1 MQKKY
6 LNRLLRLELQ
16 SSCFLCEFMWL
27 AIVKKEKK
35 IPHCAFVLLGSLF
48 PALSLESTWSQMHL
62 HQQRACFDVGANRK
76 SISSQGKW

>member
-6 LNRLLRLELQ
+6 LNSLLRLELQ
-16 SSCFLCEFMWL
+16 SSCFLCEFV
-27 AIVKKEKK
+27 ISYCEERKK